1 MAKNSLRIWELEL
14 WLSTKMGLAIRNSV
28 TPGQNSGQGHTEV
41 FQDRFHLE
49 QSSQGSIKDVES
61 LYYTTGA
68 EAGFKKETHECC
80 QHYFRICRCWR
91 SACQCSD
98 HTPHTATSRFAWP
111 SSQKEA
117 SSEAAGTEEL
127 RFVEGN
133 MDSNMYCDILK
144 QKMMPSLQKL
154 FSIIT
159 TTPKHSQDD
168 NWLTAEGEGDGVAKY
183 VSRPEPYWVHVGHP
197 QAEGG
202 EAPCRTSS
210 SSVMSLFME
219 EGKRM
224 TATTC
229 AALVNS
235 IPRRIKAVLDN
246 NGAPTK
252 YWHFGHSFDMFT

>member
-159 TTPKHSQDD
+159 TTPKTQPRWQLTYCWRWRWWSGQVCLQTWTLLSTCGASSSGRWRSTVSNIQQLRDVIIYGGGEEDDSNNLCSSGEFHSQED
-168 NWLTAEGEGDGVAKY
+168 
-183 VSRPEPYWVHVGHP
+183 
-197 QAEGG
+197 
-202 EAPCRTSS
+202 
-210 SSVMSLFME
+210 
-219 EGKRM
+219 
-224 TATTC
+224 
-229 AALVNS
+229 
-235 IPRRIKAVLDN
+235 
-246 NGAPTK
+246 
-252 YWHFGHSFDMFT
+252 